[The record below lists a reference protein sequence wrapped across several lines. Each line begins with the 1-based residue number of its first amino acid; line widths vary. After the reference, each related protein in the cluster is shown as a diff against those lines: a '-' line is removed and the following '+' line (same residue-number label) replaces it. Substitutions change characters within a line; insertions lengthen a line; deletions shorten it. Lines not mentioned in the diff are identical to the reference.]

1 MSEAQRN
8 ECPLERPVVRRVV
21 CAALL
26 VNEHLVCGP
35 RHFDAVMRGHLELI
49 SEPYSSA
56 NVVQGFIDQFG
67 VFMDRYEAMRVA
79 KDSGQSIDFERNG
92 GDRTT
97 LYSEGLY

>member
-1 MSEAQRN
+1 MTTDLREKV
-8 ECPLERPVVRRVV
+8 VVRRVV

-26 VNEHLVCGP
+26 VNNHLVCGP
-35 RHFDAVMRGHLELI
+35 RHYDSVMRGHLELI
-49 SEPYSSA
+49 NEPYSSA

-79 KDSGQSIDFERNG
+79 KDAWQHIDFARNG
-92 GDRTT
+92 SDHTA